1 MTPLSL
7 DEVRELAPGYVMGTL
22 TAEEFGAFEVAMQQP
37 SVASVLTP
45 ELEAH
50 RAALEV
56 LATERAVR
64 PPPGLRDR
72 VLARIASEQQR
83 APGRAPL
90 HDVTPIRVSGE
101 QATPLT
107 VSRSTR
113 VTPAA
118 GIRVVPAARS
128 SAPWW
133 IAGAFGVAL
142 AASAVFAVN
151 VNTRLHATQ
160 KNLAQVQL
168 VATTSSAKLAE
179 SEATLRSLLDGG
191 SDLVLVRLIA
201 NESPEPGMQVFWN
214 KKKGSAVVLATGL
227 KPVARDRAYCLWL
240 IKDGTPVAVKLFNVD
255 ADGRAVVSGV
265 TVPTSAEGITAFA
278 VTEEPAAGS
287 PQPTMT
293 PFLVGALPKL

>member
-7 DEVRELAPGYVMGTL
+7 DDVRDLAPGYVMGTL
-22 TAEEFGAFEVAMQQP
+22 TADELGAFEVAMQQP
-37 SVASVLTP
+37 SVASMLAP

-50 RAALEV
+50 RAALEF
-56 LATERAVR
+56 LATERAV
-64 PPPGLRDR
+64 PPPLALRDR
-72 VLARIASEQQR
+72 VLARIASEPPNAASRTPQH
-83 APGRAPL
+83 G
-90 HDVTPIRVSGE
+90 VTPIRVSGE

-113 VTPAA
+113 VTSAA
-118 GIRVVPAARS
+118 GMRVVPAARS

-133 IAGAFGVAL
+133 IAGAFGAAL

-151 VNTRLHATQ
+151 VNTRLHVTEQ
-160 KNLAQVQL
+160 DLAQVQR
-168 VATTSSAKLAE
+168 VAATSSAKLAE

-201 NESPEPGMQVFWN
+201 NESAEPGMQVFWN
-214 KKKGSAVVLATGL
+214 KKKGSAVVLASGL
-227 KPVARDRAYCLWL
+227 KPVAKDRAYCLWL

-255 ADGRAVVSGV
+255 ADGRAVVSGIA
-265 TVPTSAEGITAFA
+265 VPTSAEGITAFA